1 MTRRH
6 LSLTIVAVALLLT
19 GCGTFNS
26 LTGQTDNT
34 VLPGQREDAIPG
46 RAQFP
51 DQPDPL
57 VASPAAEAPQQA
69 GQAEPPSSMAGSSG
83 TVECQPDDP
92 ACQPAAQDGVFSD
105 PQ

>member
-1 MTRRH
+1 MMTPRYFF
-6 LSLTIVAVALLLT
+6 LLGAVAVALT
-19 GCGTFNS
+19 GCSTLNS

-57 VASPAAEAPQQA
+57 VQRPAAGQDDTQTASTA
-69 GQAEPPSSMAGSSG
+69 GPIE
-83 TVECQPDDP
+83 TCKPDDA
-92 ACQPAAQDGVFSD
+92 ACQPAIASDEPFSD

>member
-1 MTRRH
+1 MTFAGKI
-6 LSLTIVAVALLLT
+6 LFAAAATALLA
-19 GCGTFNS
+19 GCGTLNS

-51 DQPDPL
+51 EKQD
-57 VASPAAEAPQQA
+57 VAVGSGSGSGAGAANSETYC
-69 GQAEPPSSMAGSSG
+69 G
-83 TVECQPDDP
+83 PDDP
-92 ACQPAAQDGVFSD
+92 ACKPPGSTGDTFSD

>member
-1 MTRRH
+1 MMIVH
-6 LSLTIVAVALLLT
+6 KVLVLGAVIAALAGCSTI
-19 GCGTFNS
+19 NS

-51 DQPDPL
+51 DQPDPG
-57 VASPAAEAPQQA
+57 VSKSA
-69 GQAEPPSSMAGSSG
+69 GQQQPEQTQTASTTAG
-83 TVECQPDDP
+83 TACQPDD
-92 ACQPAAQDGVFSD
+92 ASCQPPADNGDVFSD

>member
-1 MTRRH
+1 MM
-6 LSLTIVAVALLLT
+6 IVRKILVLGAVIAALG
-19 GCGTFNS
+19 GCSTFNS

-51 DQPDPL
+51 DQPDP
-57 VASPAAEAPQQA
+57 VVTKSA
-69 GQAEPPSSMAGSSG
+69 GQQQPEQTQTASTTPD
-83 TVECQPDDP
+83 CQPDDATCQAP
-92 ACQPAAQDGVFSD
+92 ADNGGVFSD

>member
-1 MTRRH
+1 MRAMANILFAVSAMAA
-6 LSLTIVAVALLLT
+6 LS
-19 GCGTFNS
+19 GCSTLNS

-51 DQPDPL
+51 EKQD
-57 VASPAAEAPQQA
+57 VAQRTASTSGAAENYCAPGDA
-69 GQAEPPSSMAGSSG
+69 ACKPPTTTGD
-83 TVECQPDDP
+83 T
-92 ACQPAAQDGVFSD
+92 FKD

>member
-1 MTRRH
+1 MTALRKFII
-6 LSLTIVAVALLLT
+6 LGAIVTALG
-19 GCGTFNS
+19 GCSTFNS

-51 DQPDPL
+51 ERADVPQETASGQSSPGDTTASTCAAGDP
-57 VASPAAEAPQQA
+57 SCAPPT
-69 GQAEPPSSMAGSSG
+69 G
-83 TVECQPDDP
+83 DDT
-92 ACQPAAQDGVFSD
+92 FSD

>member
-1 MTRRH
+1 MTALRN
-6 LSLTIVAVALLLT
+6 LLILGAIVAALG
-19 GCGTFNS
+19 GCSTINS

-51 DQPDPL
+51 ERADVPQETAGGQSSPGDTTASTCSAGDP
-57 VASPAAEAPQQA
+57 SCAPPT
-69 GQAEPPSSMAGSSG
+69 G
-83 TVECQPDDP
+83 DDT
-92 ACQPAAQDGVFSD
+92 FSD

>member
-1 MTRRH
+1 MMTPRYFF
-6 LSLTIVAVALLLT
+6 LLGAVAVALT
-19 GCGTFNS
+19 GCSTLNS

-57 VASPAAEAPQQA
+57 VQRPAS
-69 GQAEPPSSMAGSSG
+69 GQDDTQTASTADPIE
-83 TVECQPDDP
+83 TCNPDDP
-92 ACQPAAQDGVFSD
+92 ACQPSVGSGEPFSD